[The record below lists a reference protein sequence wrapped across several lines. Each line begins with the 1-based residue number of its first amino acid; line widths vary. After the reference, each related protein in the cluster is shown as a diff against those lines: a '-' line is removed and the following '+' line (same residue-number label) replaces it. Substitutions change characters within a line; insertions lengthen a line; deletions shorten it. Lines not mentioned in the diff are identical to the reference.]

1 MLGRFEKKPKSLARS
16 LAGALHLV
24 RLSHAG
30 CLQEAAESALYF
42 PNSKIGNNKT
52 SVGGDAWDGHDD
64 GHECNG

>member
-1 MLGRFEKKPKSLARS
+1 
-16 LAGALHLV
+16 
-24 RLSHAG
+24 
-30 CLQEAAESALYF
+30 LYF